1 MIDVIL
7 RHININV
14 PSQGEMIFKIT
25 ADLEFAFAERTFI
38 GKSYFCCSLIC

>member
-7 RHININV
+7 RYININV

-25 ADLEFAFAERTFI
+25 ESQLIWNLLLLKGHLLE
-38 GKSYFCCSLIC
+38 SLIFVAL